1 MFRLTLKTLSMSP
14 KKTIFASLKALS
26 CLVIVCALVFLPPSA
41 THAASGMHD
50 DQHKVSGHADHAV
63 AKHAHDAASE
73 NSIHGVNKS
82 ASKADHED
90 EALGQCCS
98 GLCVSVV
105 LDEATVA
112 FVERPQRDKYR
123 TIHVQSE
130 SAESTC
136 FLRPPLYLI

>member
-1 MFRLTLKTLSMSP
+1 MLP

-50 DQHKVSGHADHAV
+50 DQHNVSAQSDRAV
-63 AKHAHDAASE
+63 AKHAHDAASA
-73 NSIHGVNKS
+73 NSILGVDKS

-90 EALGQCCS
+90 EALGKCCS

-105 LDEATVA
+105 LDEAGVA
-112 FVERPQRDKYR
+112 FVAHPQRDKYR
-123 TIHVQSE
+123 TLHVQPKSVE
-130 SAESTC
+130 PTG
-136 FLRPPLYLI
+136 FLRPPSFLI